1 MSANVKIVQIYLFVR
16 CFNMK
21 KENNG
26 FTLIELMIA
35 VAIIGIL
42 ASIAYPAYTDYI
54 TEARRADAKAVMLDI
69 QLSQERYRSYNSEY
83 AGDITTLDSE
93 GLNVTSANDFYDFT
107 TASSATV
114 GYTVTANAKNGQQTA
129 DSECTPLYLDGANS
143 LSPASCWN

>member
-42 ASIAYPAYTDYI
+42 ASIAYPAYLDYI
-54 TEARRADAKAVMLDI
+54 REARRADAQASLLELQI
-69 QLSQERYRSYNSEY
+69 NQERYRSYNASY
-83 AGDITTLDSE
+83 ATINQLSTAELSFPEDTEFYTFNEPTSLSNSSYTL
-93 GLNVTSANDFYDFT
+93 SA
-107 TASSATV
+107 SPLGS
-114 GYTVTANAKNGQQTA
+114 QTA
-129 DSECTPLYLDGANS
+129 DCEGKDLWITESSKGPAECWQN
-143 LSPASCWN
+143 